1 MDHTRYLDLIR
12 ADGDRLL
19 AAAERGLDAR
29 VPSCPGWTGRDLL
42 HHVGGVYDHKVLC
55 MRLGRDPQEAERA
68 PLPGDAALRDWFLSQ
83 RETLLDQ
90 LVMRGPGA
98 PSHTW
103 FPPDQ
108 TVGFWYRRMAH
119 ETVVHRID
127 AELIDGGQTPVDPEL
142 AADGVDELLGFVT
155 HDFDGR
161 SEQEQGVGRTVA
173 LGCGGREWALTL
185 RADRAVWAEEGATPD
200 ARIDGEPEDLLLH
213 LWNRRKAGGNS
224 LRSSGDVDA
233 LAGLWARLQE
243 ETQ

>member
-12 ADGDRLL
+12 ADGDLLL

-55 MRLGRDPQEAERA
+55 MRLGRDPQKAERA

-103 FPPDQ
+103 FPPDR

-127 AELIDGGQTPVDPEL
+127 AELIDGGPTPVDPEP
-142 AADGVDELLGFVT
+142 AADGVDELLGFIT
-155 HDFDGR
+155 HDFGGR
-161 SEQEQGVGRTVA
+161 PEREQGVGRTVV
-173 LGCGGREWALTL
+173 LGCGDREWALTL
-185 RADRAVWAEEGATPD
+185 RADRAVWAKEGATPD

-213 LWNRRKAGGNS
+213 LWNRRGAGGNS